1 MSWPHFLTP
10 CLTISYVQL
19 AGRSLKSCH
28 SSALSVELSMASQ
41 IHLEMDKAE
50 NAVSREQ
57 VNSLN
62 VLG

>member
-28 SSALSVELSMASQ
+28 SSALSVELSVAS
-41 IHLEMDKAE
+41 HLEMDKAE

>member
-1 MSWPHFLTP
+1 
-10 CLTISYVQL
+10 VQL

-28 SSALSVELSMASQ
+28 SSALSVELSVAS
-41 IHLEMDKAE
+41 HLEMDKAE